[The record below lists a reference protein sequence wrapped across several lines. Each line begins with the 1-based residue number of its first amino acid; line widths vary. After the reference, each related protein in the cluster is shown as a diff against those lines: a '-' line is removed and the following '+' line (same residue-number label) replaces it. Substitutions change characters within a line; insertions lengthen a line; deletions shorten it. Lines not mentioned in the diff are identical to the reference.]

1 MDYDNGAIEVGLSC
15 CCAGNQGETAQT
27 LNAAELMIGGIRNL
41 SAVSFLPSDALV
53 SLTGCY
59 EAPRFIVYS
68 ITAEPAPLLNFDTQ
82 VKEERLIES
91 HLAAFGLLLGHVTM

>member
-1 MDYDNGAIEVGLSC
+1 MDYETGAIEFGLSC

-27 LNAAELMIGGIRNL
+27 LNAAELMIGGIRNW
-41 SAVSFLPSDALV
+41 SAVSFLPSDALA

-82 VKEERLIES
+82 IKEERLIEC
-91 HLAAFGLLLGHVTM
+91 HLVVFWLLLGHVTM